1 MTGIIFR
8 LTVLLFVIGGIPPG
22 GSGWAQEGPT
32 PTGNGAI
39 FFHPDG
45 TSAAHW
51 DATRL
56 RHASPDSL
64 LHWDR
69 LPVVAP
75 YRGHLSD
82 QLAGTSNA
90 GAVAHATGTRPYS
103 ETFGLDPSGKEY
115 RSANGTRRTV
125 MEEAVKAGLKT
136 ALVQTGSLVEP
147 GTAAFVAEAPRRAAY
162 EEIALKLVNSG
173 VDVILGGGEKWL
185 LPEGTQG
192 RFGEG
197 ARTDGRNLIR
207 RLKEKGHT
215 IAYTREDLMSVPP
228 GTTKVFGVFA
238 SGHTFRDQTEEELQ
252 ASGSPLYLESA
263 PTVAE
268 MTSFALSRVARGSG
282 GFFAVIEEEGSDN
295 ICNQMNAS
303 GCLHA
308 MKRADEAIGE
318 IRRFID
324 AHPETFMLT
333 TSDSNANGM
342 QVISVEGDRPV
353 PAFDPESGAP
363 MDGIR
368 GSGTSPFSSAPNAQ
382 GEQFSFAISW
392 AHSGDVGSGVL
403 ARAAGLNARE
413 KVPATGLSNVDVYR
427 TLYETL
433 FGTATLPASIDSGPV
448 ESNGDGSR

>member
-1 MTGIIFR
+1 MVP
-8 LTVLLFVIGGIPPG
+8 LTRTVVVVFFCAALPLLNAGP
-22 GSGWAQEGPT
+22 AQAQPT
-32 PTGNGAI
+32 PTGHGAI

-56 RHASPDSL
+56 RYVGPDSL

-69 LPVVAP
+69 LPAVAP

-82 QLAGTSNA
+82 QLTGTSNA
-90 GAVAHATGTRPYS
+90 GAVAHATGTRPHS
-103 ETFGLDPSGKEY
+103 ETFGLDPSGQEY

-125 MEEAVKAGLKT
+125 MESAINAGLKT
-136 ALVQTGSLVEP
+136 ALVQTGSLIEP

-162 EEIALKLVNSG
+162 EEIAFEVVTSG

-207 RLKEKGHT
+207 RLKENGYT
-215 IAYTREDLMSVPP
+215 IVYTRKELMNVPP

-238 SGHTFRDQTEEELQ
+238 SGHTFRDRTEEQLR
-252 ASGSPLYLESA
+252 AAGLSLYVESA
-263 PTVAE
+263 PTIAE
-268 MTSFALSRVARGSG
+268 MTSFALNRIARGDG

-303 GCLHA
+303 GCLRA
-308 MKRADEAIGE
+308 MKRADETIGE
-318 IRRFID
+318 LRRFLD
-324 AHPETFMLT
+324 ANPETFVLT

-342 QVISVEGDRPV
+342 QLVSVEGGTAV
-353 PAFDPESGAP
+353 PAFDPGSGAP
-363 MDGIR
+363 MDGVR
-368 GSGTSPFSSAPNAQ
+368 GSGTDPFRSAPDAD
-382 GEQFSFAISW
+382 GRRFPFAIGW
-392 AHSGDVGSGVL
+392 AHDGDVGSGVL
-403 ARAAGLNARE
+403 ARAGGLKAQE
-413 KVPATGLSNVDVYR
+413 KVPATGLSNIDVYR
-427 TLYETL
+427 ALYETL
-433 FGTATLPASIDSGPV
+433 FGDASLS
-448 ESNGDGSR
+448 ENNGAAEPTQGSSR